1 MVKVCIGILNLSL
14 MILMVY
20 SMHRYHH
27 RHRMP
32 THPIHFQMQKRY
44 KSKILQSIDRRY
56 LKYLGLQKWLTMND
70 FCIAY
75 GFWIILN
82 TAVCI
87 LAMESIL
94 MKSVS
99 LAIMT
104 VIPLGIMEY
113 RIKKIDLSIDQGI
126 FDFLTQLNAKL
137 LKSEDVLMALD
148 EVGHKLMNKH
158 IAKVVR
164 AFNQTL
170 YMGGS
175 PHLAFT
181 MIKAAIDNEYLK
193 YIFINIEIVYTRR
206 GNVLELMRSLENE
219 YTSIQV
225 EINRRKVSLEHEKNM
240 TLFSIVMVG
249 WMVSKVIRD
258 NNYVLEFY
266 RTHLLLGGILVFFVI
281 IGVMLLIK
289 ANYQKY

>member
-1 MVKVCIGILNLSL
+1 MVKVLLGVINLAL
-14 MILMVY
+14 MILLVS
-20 SMHRYHH
+20 SMHH
-27 RHRMP
+27 RHHRQRIPMN
-32 THPIHFQMQKRY
+32 HIHFQTQKRFQ
-44 KSKILQSIDRRY
+44 SKLIMYIDRRY
-56 LKYLGLQKWLTMND
+56 LKYLGLQKWFAINE
-70 FCIAY
+70 FCLAY
-75 GFWIILN
+75 VLWIVLSM
-82 TAVCI
+82 VVSFM
-87 LAMESIL
+87 AMDSTL
-94 MKSVS
+94 LKLGS
-99 LAIMT
+99 LVIMT
-104 VIPLGIMEY
+104 IMPLGVMEVN
-113 RIKKIDLSIDQGI
+113 IKKTDLSIDHGI

-148 EVGHKLMNKH
+148 EVGHKLSNKH

-175 PHLAFT
+175 PQLAFT
-181 MIKAAIDNEYLK
+181 MIKSAIDNEYLK

-266 RTHLLLGGILVFFVI
+266 KTHLFLGAVLVFFVI
-281 IGVMLLIK
+281 AGVMLLIK
-289 ANYQKY
+289 ANFQKY

>member
-1 MVKVCIGILNLSL
+1 MVKVLIGVVNLVL
-14 MILMVY
+14 MFLLVY
-20 SMHRYHH
+20 SMQHRHH
-27 RHRMP
+27 RHRIPMN
-32 THPIHFQMQKRY
+32 HVYFQGTQ
-44 KSKILQSIDRRY
+44 KSKSKLILFIDRRY
-56 LKYLGLQKWLTMND
+56 LKHLGLQKWFTMNE
-70 FCIAY
+70 FCSAY
-75 GFWIILN
+75 LIWIVLSML
-82 TAVCI
+82 VCFVVMDST
-87 LAMESIL
+87 LLKWSGSI
-94 MKSVS
+94 
-99 LAIMT
+99 IMT
-104 VIPLGIMEY
+104 GLPLGMMEVS
-113 RIKKIDLSIDQGI
+113 IKKMDLSIDHGI
-126 FDFLTQLNAKL
+126 FDFLTHLNAKL

-148 EVGHKLMNKH
+148 EVGPMLTNKH

-181 MIKAAIDNEYLK
+181 MIKSGIDNEYLK

-240 TLFSIVMVG
+240 TLFSIIMVG

-266 RTHLLLGGILVFFVI
+266 KTHIFLGGVLMFFVVA
-281 IGVMLLIK
+281 GVLFLIK
-289 ANYQKY
+289 ANFQKY